1 MNWVL
6 PLGSF
11 LTVYFGLFTEVT
23 LSRILILYTTKLG
36 KGNIDLI
43 ITVRQRRTFLRFPTL
58 SCSSIVM

>member
-6 PLGSF
+6 PLGNY
-11 LTVYFGLFTEVT
+11 LTVYFGLFTEVA

-36 KGNIDLI
+36 KGNINFI
-43 ITVRQRRTFLRFPTL
+43 ITVRQRRILLRFPTL